1 MVVFHK
7 NLNHLGLHV
16 MDLLF
21 LSELVNS
28 FKFFGLISDVTINS
42 ENHINTSLWDFLF
55 WFFIF

>member
-28 FKFFGLISDVTINS
+28 FKIFGLISDVTINS

-55 WFFIF
+55 